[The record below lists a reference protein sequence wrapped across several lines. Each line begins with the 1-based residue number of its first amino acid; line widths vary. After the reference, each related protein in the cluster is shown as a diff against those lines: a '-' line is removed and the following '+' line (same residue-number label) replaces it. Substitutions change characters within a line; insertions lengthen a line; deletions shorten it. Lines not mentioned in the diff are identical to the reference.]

1 MKTEQPQPAIRF
13 SLGQVLCTP
22 GAFAAF
28 ERNETTPISYL
39 SRHLSGDWGDVC
51 EQDQLTNEEAL
62 KTGARLFSVYRLPDE
77 TKIWII
83 TEAVNEEGIREVTT
97 LLLPEEY

>member
-1 MKTEQPQPAIRF
+1 MKTQQPAIRF
-13 SLGQVLCTP
+13 SLGRVLCTP

-28 ERNETTPISYL
+28 ERNETTPIPYL
-39 SRHLSGDWGDVC
+39 SRHLSGDWGEVC
-51 EQDQLTNEEAL
+51 EQDQLKNEEAL
-62 KTGARLFSVYRLPDE
+62 QTGARLFSVYRLPDE

-83 TEAVNEEGIREVTT
+83 TEAVNEQGIREVTT